1 MSPYCNICTH
11 FVAPIVH
18 CDASLSSCYPLLL
31 PCNCIC
37 THHFV
42 ALFQHRHAFSRH
54 FATMLCLLFSYWF
67 DLSVCCPIATYRRP
81 IATFRRPIAA
91 LLCIIVAAL
100 LRVLSTHCCI
110 VAHYCRPVTA
120 FVCSPNDIAAMLR
133 DLSSYCCD
141 VAHCIALSLH
151 IVAPLL
157 HLNEFCPAIVA

>member
-1 MSPYCNICTH
+1 MYASFCRPISASSRIFSP
-11 FVAPIVH
+11 F
-18 CDASLSSCYPLLL
+18 CYNVMPSVLLL
-31 PCNCIC
+31 VRPYS
-37 THHFV
+37 
-42 ALFQHRHAFSRH
+42 L
-54 FATMLCLLFSYWF
+54 
-67 DLSVCCPIATYRRP
+67 CCPIATYRRP
-81 IATFRRPIAA
+81 IAAFRRPIAA
-91 LLCIIVAAL
+91 LLRIIVAAL